1 MQPPLAALTLI
12 AWAYILWLAQAM
24 AMAGTTMS
32 DTIMDASGLGKAM
45 APDPRPWGATEFG
58 FMFAMWAVM
67 WSA

>member
-1 MQPPLAALTLI
+1 
-12 AWAYILWLAQAM
+12 
-24 AMAGTTMS
+24 MAGTTMS